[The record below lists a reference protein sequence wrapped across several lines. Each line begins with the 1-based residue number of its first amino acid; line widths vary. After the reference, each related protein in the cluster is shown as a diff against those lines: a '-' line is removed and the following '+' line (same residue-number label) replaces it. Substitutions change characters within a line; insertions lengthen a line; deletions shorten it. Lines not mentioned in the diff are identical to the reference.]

1 MVKLAGTSSSHPVN
15 LPGAQLLMQRFH
27 LMLTIDWLIN
37 VECDS
42 YIVAAFDVI

>member
-1 MVKLAGTSSSHPVN
+1 MVKLAGKSSSHPVN

-37 VECDS
+37 VESDS
-42 YIVAAFDVI
+42 YIAAAFDAI